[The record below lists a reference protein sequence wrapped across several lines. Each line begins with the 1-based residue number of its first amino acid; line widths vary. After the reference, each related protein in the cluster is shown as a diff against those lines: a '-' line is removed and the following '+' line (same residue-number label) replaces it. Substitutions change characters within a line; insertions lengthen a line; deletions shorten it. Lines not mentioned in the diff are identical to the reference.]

1 VGPPFLPYGVLFDV
15 PDSASPIGRRQVRS
29 VEDVPYVPSTAAL
42 VGFLEQAGATAAQI
56 ERIAWRNATELYGLT
71 WG

>member
-1 VGPPFLPYGVLFDV
+1 MGPPFLPYGVLFDV

-29 VEDVPYVPSTAAL
+29 VEDVPSTAAL